1 MPPGA
6 AAVRVDDHLAG
17 RRHALLTIINILTP
31 VFLIVLLGWAL
42 ARTGFASRETFQQVN
57 RLTYWFGLPA
67 LLVHRIAAA
76 SPNFGDVTGLLA
88 VLILTTL
95 LGAAAA
101 WIVARL
107 LRLPRGSVGTF
118 VQGVFRGNLAFIGLP
133 VVLYAFS
140 DSGSAGAESSAL
152 LAFGPA
158 VVLYNVLAV
167 VVLLASSSRGE
178 EGKDVLR
185 WTLYGLISNPIL
197 LACLL
202 GLALSLSGL
211 ELPHLATRTLSALGQ
226 MALPLA
232 LICIGGSLYWTEIR
246 GQLGWATA
254 GAFMKV
260 ALLPAVGLLLAWALR
275 LSPEHT
281 RIVGVLL
288 ACPVASASYLLATQM
303 KGDGGLASSM
313 IMMSYVMAIPAMVTV
328 LAITV

>member
-1 MPPGA
+1 MPPIP

-17 RRHALLTIINILTP
+17 RRRTLFTILNILAP
-31 VFLIVLLGWAL
+31 VLLIVLLGWAL

-88 VLILTTL
+88 VLTLTTL
-95 LGAAAA
+95 LGAAAGWTVA
-101 WIVARL
+101 WL
-107 LRLPRGSVGTF
+107 LRLPQGSVGTF
-118 VQGVFRGNLAFIGLP
+118 VQGVFRGNLAFVGLP

-140 DSGSAGAESSAL
+140 GSGSAGAESSAL
-152 LAFGPA
+152 LTFGPA

-167 VVLLASSSRGE
+167 LVLLASSQRGG
-178 EGKDVLR
+178 GKDVLR

-202 GLALSLSGL
+202 GLSLSLSGI
-211 ELPHLATRTLSALGQ
+211 ELPHLVARTLSALGQ

-232 LICIGGSLYWTEIR
+232 LICIGGSLYWTEVR
-246 GQLGWATA
+246 GQLGWAAA
-254 GAFMKV
+254 GASMKV
-260 ALLPAVGLLLAWALR
+260 ALLPATGLLLAWALG

-281 RIVGVLL
+281 RIVGILL

-313 IMMSYVMAIPAMVTV
+313 IMMSYLMGVPALVLVLVVTG
-328 LAITV
+328 

>member
-1 MPPGA
+1 M
-6 AAVRVDDHLAG
+6 
-17 RRHALLTIINILTP
+17 
-31 VFLIVLLGWAL
+31 
-42 ARTGFASRETFQQVN
+42 N

-67 LLVHRIAAA
+67 LLIHRIAAA

-88 VLILTTL
+88 VLTLTTL

-101 WIVARL
+101 WIVARV
-107 LRLPRGSVGTF
+107 LRLPAGSVGTF
-118 VQGVFRGNLAFIGLP
+118 VQGAFRGNLAFIGLP

-140 DSGSAGAESSAL
+140 GSGSAGAESSAL
-152 LAFGPA
+152 LTFGPA

-167 VVLLASSSRGE
+167 AVLLASSSRGE
-178 EGKDVLR
+178 GRGALR

-211 ELPHLATRTLSALGQ
+211 ELPHLVTRALSALGQ

-232 LICIGGSLYWTEIR
+232 LICIGGALHWTEIR
-246 GQLGWATA
+246 GQLGWAAA

-260 ALLPAVGLLLAWALR
+260 ALLPTAGLLLAWALG
-275 LSPEHT
+275 LSPAHT
-281 RIVGVLL
+281 RIVGILL

-313 IMMSYVMAIPAMVTV
+313 IMMSYIMAIPAMISV
-328 LAITV
+328 LAITA